1 MSDFP
6 TGPIRGFDP
15 QWAFSEILSCIK
27 RHPPS
32 LIKLDFEPHLRSF
45 LSDPTIAS
53 MLSKSEAPANT
64 LAPPHSMEFSEI
76 RNTLSSLSEAIS
88 TLQKKTNHPAKSL
101 QTAAATKAPNHSCH
115 HRRMSPV
122 GMHSGCRQGW
132 IRYGE
137 IGRSTSSWR
146 RDLPS

>member
-15 QWAFSEILSCIK
+15 QRAFSEILSRIK

-64 LAPPHSMEFSEI
+64 LAPPHSVELSEI
-76 RNTLSSLSEAIS
+76 RNTLSSLTEATS
-88 TLQKKTNHPAKSL
+88 TLQKQTNHPARSV
-101 QTAAATKAPNHSCH
+101 QAAGATKAPNGSLVSRRSGARPGGDRERGEASCEALNA
-115 HRRMSPV
+115 
-122 GMHSGCRQGW
+122 GMA
-132 IRYGE
+132 
-137 IGRSTSSWR
+137 
-146 RDLPS
+146 